1 MSTPP
6 AGFTEIEDPGPFL
19 AHIGPLYIRDDDE
32 DGEPVIGL
40 RAADAHANA
49 AGAVQGGLLASLC
62 DSACGRTI
70 RAHADE
76 GISGAVTISLTVDY
90 LAPSNA
96 GDWLEARTKVE
107 KLGAR
112 LAFADC
118 SVTANGR
125 QVVRARAV
133 FSVLD

>member
-1 MSTPP
+1 MPTPP
-6 AGFTEIEDPGPFL
+6 AGFAELTDPGPFL
-19 AHIGPLYIRDDDE
+19 QHVGPLYIRASGDD
-32 DGEPVIGL
+32 GPVLGL
-40 RAADAHANA
+40 CAAEEHLNA
-49 AGAVQGGLLASLC
+49 AGAIHGGLLASLC
-62 DSACGRTI
+62 DSACGQAI
-70 RAHADE
+70 RAQADD
-76 GISGAVTISLTVDY
+76 GISGAVTISLTIDY
-90 LAPSNA
+90 LAPSGR
-96 GDWLEARTKVE
+96 GDWLEARTTVE

>member
-1 MSTPP
+1 MSPPP
-6 AGFTEIEDPGPFL
+6 AGFVELTDPGPFL
-19 AHIGPLYIRDDDE
+19 AHVGPLYVRTSGDDS
-32 DGEPVIGL
+32 PVIGL
-40 RAADAHANA
+40 CAADEHANA
-49 AGAVQGGLLASLC
+49 SGAVHGGLLATLC
-62 DSACGRTI
+62 DSACGQTI
-70 RAHADE
+70 RAQADD

-90 LAPSNA
+90 LAPAKS

-118 SVTANGR
+118 SVTASGR

>member
-1 MSTPP
+1 MPTPP
-6 AGFTEIEDPGPFL
+6 AGFVELTDPGPFL
-19 AHIGPLYIRDDDE
+19 AQVGPLYVRTSGDD
-32 DGEPVIGL
+32 GPVLGL
-40 RAADAHANA
+40 CA
-49 AGAVQGGLLASLC
+49 AGEHRNASGAVHGGLLASLC
-62 DSACGRTI
+62 DSACGQAI
-70 RAHADE
+70 RARADDA
-76 GISGAVTISLTVDY
+76 ISGAVTISLTIDY
-90 LAPSNA
+90 LAPA
-96 GDWLEARTKVE
+96 EPGDWLEARTKVE

>member
-1 MSTPP
+1 MPTPP
-6 AGFTEIEDPGPFL
+6 AGFVELTDPGPFL
-19 AHIGPLYIRDDDE
+19 AHVGPLYIRRSGDDS
-32 DGEPVIGL
+32 PVLGL
-40 RAADAHANA
+40 CAADEHCNA
-49 AGAVQGGLLASLC
+49 SGAVHGGLLASLC
-62 DSACGRTI
+62 DSACGQTI
-70 RAHADE
+70 RARADD

-90 LAPSNA
+90 LAPSQR
-96 GDWLEARTKVE
+96 GDWLEARTTVE